1 MSLPSDLAEATAVET
16 AAAIAAGTI
25 SARERSEAALT
36 RIDADNPSI
45 NAFTE
50 ITRSRALAE
59 ADAIDAALHGGTP
72 IGPLA
77 GVPFAV
83 KNLFDLGGV
92 TTLAG
97 SLLRRTAASATSDAT
112 LVQRLTSAGA
122 VTLGALNM
130 GEFAYDFTGENVHY
144 GPSRNPHDPRRMS
157 GGSSGGSGAA
167 VAAGMV
173 PLALGSDT
181 NGSIR
186 VPSAF
191 CGLFGLKPTYGRLS
205 RSGTFPF
212 VDSLDHLGPMAR
224 SVADLALAFDVMQG
238 PDPLDPVCNS
248 DAARIDSRAA
258 LEKFPPR
265 RVARLGGWFRGQGS
279 PSSDEAADKVAEA
292 LGAQEGL
299 DIAGAEAA
307 RAAAF
312 VITNVEGAA
321 LHLEDV
327 TKTPELY
334 DPYVRDRLLAGS
346 LVPGVH
352 YVRAQRARL
361 RFQQHVAKIFEN
373 FDLLVAPTTPMAA
386 PLLGSETVTLNGKTV
401 PLRPNIGVYT
411 QPISFIGLPVV
422 SCPVWHGDLPYGVQ
436 LIAPAWR
443 EDIALTAAYNLETK
457 GVSSSRTA
465 SAVS

>member
-1 MSLPSDLAEATAVET
+1 MSLPSDLAEATGVET
-16 AAAIAAGTI
+16 AAAIRAGTI
-25 SARERSEAALT
+25 SARERSEAALA
-36 RIDADNPSI
+36 RIDAQNPSI

-59 ADAIDAALHGGTP
+59 ADAIDATRRSGKPL
-72 IGPLA
+72 GPLA

-83 KNLFDLGGV
+83 KNLFDLGDV

-97 SLLRRTAASATSDAT
+97 SKLRRTAEPARADAT
-112 LVQRLTSAGA
+112 LVQRLTGAGA

-144 GPSRNPHDPRRMS
+144 GPSRNPHDQSRMS

-167 VAAGMV
+167 VAGGMV

-205 RSGTFPF
+205 RAGTFPF
-212 VDSLDHLGPMAR
+212 VDSLDHVGPMAR

-238 PDPLDPVCNS
+238 PDPLDPVCN
-248 DAARIDSRAA
+248 AEARHIDSRAA
-258 LEKFPPR
+258 LETRPSL

-279 PSSDEAADKVAEA
+279 VGSDDVADKVAEA
-292 LGAQEGL
+292 LGAQDTL
-299 DIAGAEAA
+299 DIPGAEAA

-321 LHLEDV
+321 LHLDDV
-327 TKTPELY
+327 SKTPDLY
-334 DPYVRDRLLAGS
+334 DPFVRDRLFAGS

-361 RFQQHVAKIFEN
+361 RFQHHMAQVFETI
-373 FDLLVAPTTPMAA
+373 DLLVAPTTPMTA
-386 PLLGSETVTLNGKTV
+386 PALGAQTTTLNGETV

-411 QPISFIGLPVV
+411 QPISFVGLPVV
-422 SCPVWHGDLPYGVQ
+422 SCPVFHGALPYGVQ

-443 EDIALTAAYNLETK
+443 EDLALAAAYTLEMN
-457 GVSSSRTA
+457 GVCSSRTA
-465 SAVS
+465 TGA

>member
-1 MSLPSDLAEATAVET
+1 MSLPSDIADATAVET
-16 AAAIAAGTI
+16 ASALAAGTI
-25 SARERSEAALT
+25 SARERTEAALT
-36 RIDADNPSI
+36 RIAAENPSL

-50 ITRSRALAE
+50 VTSARALAE
-59 ADAIDAALHGGTP
+59 ADAVDAAKHNDGAS
-72 IGPLA
+72 GPLA

-83 KNLFDLGGV
+83 KNLFDLEGV

-97 SLLRRTAASATSDAT
+97 SKLRQQADPISVDAT
-112 LVQRLTSAGA
+112 LVQRLKAAGA
-122 VTLGALNM
+122 ITLGALNM

-144 GPSRNPHDPRRMS
+144 GPTHNPHDHSLMA

-167 VAAGMV
+167 VGGGLV

-205 RSGTFPF
+205 RAGTFPF

-238 PDPLDPVCNS
+238 PDPLDPVCS
-248 DAARIDSRAA
+248 TDAPFLDSMSK
-258 LEKFPPR
+258 LDQLPPL
-265 RVARLGGWFRGQGS
+265 RVARLGGWFRGQGE
-279 PSSDEAADKVAEA
+279 PGSDDAADKVANE
-292 LGAQEGL
+292 LGAGEDL
-299 DIAGAEAA
+299 EIDGADDA

-321 LHLEDV
+321 LHLNDV
-327 TKTPELY
+327 RDTPELY
-334 DPYVRDRLLAGS
+334 DPFVRDRLLAGA

-361 RFQQHVAKIFEN
+361 RFQQRLAKIFEH
-373 FDLLVAPTTPMAA
+373 FDLLVAPTTPMTA
-386 PLLGSETVTLNGKTV
+386 PPIGSQTAVLNGTSV
-401 PLRPNIGVYT
+401 PLRANIGIYT

-422 SCPVWHGDLPYGVQ
+422 SCPYWSGALPYGVQ
-436 LIAPAWR
+436 LIAPPWR
-443 EDIALTAAYNLETK
+443 EDIALAAAHHLQVT
-457 GVSSSRTA
+457 GVSSSRIGTGT
-465 SAVS
+465 S

>member
-1 MSLPSDLAEATAVET
+1 MRPPQDIADANAVET
-16 AAAIAAGTI
+16 AAAVAAGTF
-25 SARERSEAALT
+25 SARERTEAALA
-36 RIDADNPSI
+36 RIQERNPAV

-50 ITRSRALAE
+50 VTRKRALAE
-59 ADAIDAALHGGTP
+59 ADAIDMARRNDATL
-72 IGPLA
+72 GPLA

-83 KNLFDLGGV
+83 KNLFDLSDV

-97 SLLRRTAASATSDAT
+97 SKLRLNAAPAQVDAT
-112 LVQRLTSAGA
+112 LIQHLTAAGA

-144 GPSRNPHDPRRMS
+144 GPSRNPHDLSRMS

-167 VAAGMV
+167 VADGMV
-173 PLALGSDT
+173 PLSLGSDT

-205 RSGTFPF
+205 RAGTFPF
-212 VDSLDHLGPMAR
+212 VDSLDHLGPMSR
-224 SVADLALAFDVMQG
+224 SVADLAMAFDVMQG
-238 PDPLDPVCNS
+238 PDPLDPVYNAY
-248 DAARIDSRAA
+248 AAPIDCQSA
-258 LEKFPPR
+258 LAKHPQL
-265 RVARLGGWFRGQGS
+265 RVARLGGWFRGQGE
-279 PSSDEAADKVAEA
+279 PGSDEATDKVAKA
-292 LGAQEGL
+292 LGAGEDL
-299 DIAGAEAA
+299 EVDGASAA

-312 VITNVEGAA
+312 IITNVEGAA
-321 LHLEDV
+321 LHLDDLR
-327 TKTPELY
+327 KTPELY
-334 DPYVRDRLLAGS
+334 DPFVRDRLLAGA

-361 RFQQHVAKIFEN
+361 RLQQRMAKIFER

-386 PLLGSETVTLNGKTV
+386 PPLGSDTVVLNGTKV

-422 SCPVWHGDLPYGVQ
+422 SCPVRTSALPYGVQ

-443 EDIALTAAYNLETK
+443 EDIALSAAHYLEINGVCESPIAL
-457 GVSSSRTA
+457 GVS
-465 SAVS
+465 

>member
-1 MSLPSDLAEATAVET
+1 MSLPGDLADATAVET
-16 AAAIAAGTI
+16 VSAITAGKI
-25 SARERSEAALT
+25 SARERSVAALA

-59 ADAIDAALHGGTP
+59 ADAIDAALRSGTP
-72 IGPLA
+72 VGPLA

-83 KNLFDLGGV
+83 KNLFDLGGL

-97 SLLRRTAASATSDAT
+97 SKLRRTAAPAPGDAT
-112 LVQRLTSAGA
+112 LVQRLTGAGA

-144 GPSRNPHDPRRMS
+144 GPSRNPHDRSRMS

-167 VAAGMV
+167 VAGGMV

-205 RSGTFPF
+205 RAGTFPF
-212 VDSLDHLGPMAR
+212 VDSLDHLGPIAR

-238 PDPLDPVCNS
+238 PDPRDPVCN
-248 DAARIDSRAA
+248 AEATCIDSLAA
-258 LEKFPPR
+258 LKKSPPR
-265 RVARLGGWFRGQGS
+265 RVARLAGWFHGQGD
-279 PSSDEAADKVAEA
+279 PASDEAADKVAEA
-292 LGAQEGL
+292 LGAQESL

-321 LHLEDV
+321 LHLDDI

-334 DPYVRDRLLAGS
+334 DPYVRDRLLAGA

-361 RFQQHVAKIFEN
+361 RFQQYAAKIFED

-386 PLLGSETVTLNGKTV
+386 PPLGSETVTLNGETV
-401 PLRPNIGVYT
+401 PLRPNIGIYT

-422 SCPVWHGDLPYGVQ
+422 TCPVWRGDLPYGVQ

-443 EDIALTAAYNLETK
+443 EDIALNAAHNLEIN
-457 GVSSSRTA
+457 GVSASRTA
-465 SAVS
+465 SGFS